1 MDEISHDTKLFVRPC
16 ISEIRPY
23 VGIFIMPRDISSKK
37 KKKSDKNHPA
47 KYLVHPDA
55 NNLAALIA
63 EINFIRLFTQNDV
76 AELRVPKIKHAIYLV
91 QSAS

>member
-1 MDEISHDTKLFVRPC
+1 MDEISHDTKLFMRPC

-37 KKKSDKNHPA
+37 KKPDKNHSA

-63 EINFIRLFTQNDV
+63 EINFIRLFNAKWHYGATCTED
-76 AELRVPKIKHAIYLV
+76 
-91 QSAS
+91 

>member
-37 KKKSDKNHPA
+37 KKKVRQKSSREISRPPGCKQLGGSNRRNKFYPSFYA
-47 KYLVHPDA
+47 KWRCR
-55 NNLAALIA
+55 AACT
-63 EINFIRLFTQNDV
+63 ED
-76 AELRVPKIKHAIYLV
+76 
-91 QSAS
+91 